1 MRISSEDIKVIVNYP
16 EEYDLNEEIENI
28 KAKWILDQQIETYGE
43 DNISRIY
50 PIWIKIKEI
59 ESKGISYEKAKKIAI
74 MEYFS
79 G

>member
-59 ESKGISYEKAKKIAI
+59 ESIGIWYENAKKIAI